1 MVTKNGILAHFD
13 LLIICLLLVQS
24 CRKARKDFNI
34 CQNICRTSVGYE
46 NRYKSKLMTPYV
58 KVALYDRYACCFYG
72 SNRYDLFSDDASKLF
87 YQFNI
92 SLRTA
97 FRLPFNTHRIFME
110 GLSPSMHLKGQLCSR
125 FVSFTKS
132 LGSCHKL
139 TIRFLF
145 SLALADNRCV
155 ARRNLENIADECS
168 LPIGELNCAAVKFL
182 RKRVENVGQRL

>member
-1 MVTKNGILAHFD
+1 
-13 LLIICLLLVQS
+13 
-24 CRKARKDFNI
+24 
-34 CQNICRTSVGYE
+34 
-46 NRYKSKLMTPYV
+46 MTPYV

-168 LPIGELNCAAVKFL
+168 LPIGELNCAAVKEKMRYFRAPEHEEWKIAL
-182 RKRVENVGQRL
+182 FQNLLSVKFSDNDVQDFYEDEVDFMLNYICTN